1 MGLTSGQALNL
12 NISLPISK
20 GSSLLVN
27 STIDYSN
34 FIDKDRTMNL
44 EQIEQPAVIMVQ
56 SAIDSTTK
64 FVTNKFLLQ
73 SITKPRMERF
83 QIVETFRNA
92 HVYFFGERTKVYS
105 ITGELIEGLDSTD
118 PDNDDGT
125 RDQYRWSTSLQTLYD
140 NYLRGSQLAS
150 AGNIA
155 ILIFEK
161 MMLTGYPLQL
171 QIQRSVSTP
180 YMTNF
185 QMTWAIYD
193 EQFLDDTS
201 DGLYQLS
208 DVIKQQVGYLSNQI
222 AALKDKLNKLEI
234 QASKFLEPRN
244 IKGSEVD
251 LSNIDEFR
259 DQLST
264 TDGITYETNFGNPLE
279 LIQNHINDLQEQ
291 IDNIS
296 IGVTT
301 Q

>member
-1 MGLTSGQALNL
+1 MAITSGQALNL
-12 NISLPISK
+12 NISLPSPLTSALQIT
-20 GSSLLVN
+20 

-56 SAIDSTTK
+56 STGDSITK
-64 FVTNKFLLQ
+64 FITNKFLLQ

-118 PDNDDGT
+118 PNNDDGT

-161 MMLTGYPLQL
+161 MMLKGYPLQL
-171 QIQRSVSTP
+171 QIQRSVTTP

-201 DGLYQLS
+201 DSLYQIS
-208 DVIKQQVGYLSNQI
+208 DVIKQQIGLLSNKI
-222 AALKDKLNKLEI
+222 AALTDKLNKL
-234 QASKFLEPRN
+234 QTKASKFLTNLTDN
-244 IKGSEVD
+244 ITLDSMPAGTLADYNRSYGIPMQD
-251 LSNIDEFR
+251 L
-259 DQLST
+259 
-264 TDGITYETNFGNPLE
+264 
-279 LIQNHINDLQEQ
+279 QNQINDLQEQ

-296 IGVTT
+296 IGVTI